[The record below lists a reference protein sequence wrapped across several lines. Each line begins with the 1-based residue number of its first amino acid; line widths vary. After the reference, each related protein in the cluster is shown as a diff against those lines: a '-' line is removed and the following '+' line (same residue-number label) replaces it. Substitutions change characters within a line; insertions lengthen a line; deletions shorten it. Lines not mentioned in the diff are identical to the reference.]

1 MVLMSIQA
9 WKLLF
14 LVILLR
20 AIGTD
25 HRLMRSQKSFGRLR
39 SSCETCELTSSTGG
53 TLDSNT
59 ECSGAA
65 EVAIFGYNVISPV
78 FQKNKY
84 LEKVSADAS
93 CVRIESSAFEGCSK
107 LREVS
112 FPGLRSVG
120 GSAFENSGL
129 ETFTYSGNDPI
140 LFESSVFKGC
150 ASLRSVVLSAAPS
163 TVESSM
169 FDGCVMLTELS
180 WPATVSKIGNR
191 AFCDCN
197 LLNPILKYAQTVSL
211 GPEAFANSG
220 LKMFDVRNK
229 VGDGTVSFF
238 RTSEKGAGENA
249 FEGCQNLRSFAADDI
264 GTNMIPSCMFMD
276 CSRLETLIWPRTV
289 GIVGERAFQ
298 GCSRLAPNLK
308 FDAYEDLGDWS
319 FSGCGLVTFTTSTTN
334 LGTNV
339 FQDCVNLKQ
348 FTYSGTSG
356 TGTSDSIPNFLV
368 AGCVQLTDFKWEPEI
383 NSVGISAFQGCSQLV
398 PSVKFSSVVSF
409 SDYSMSGCGYET
421 FDIDNVGSFGSHVF
435 ENCTKLKDFAYHGSE
450 SRIPGFFVA
459 GCVQLTR
466 FQWDPAVS
474 NVGESA
480 FRGCS
485 QLEPKLEWSQTTV
498 TLGDSSF
505 SGCAVVSFTDTVN
518 FRSSVFADCVKLQRF
533 EYSGTAASI
542 PPSLFAGCVQLT
554 KFKWTPTVNSIGDS
568 AFKGFHLLSL
578 PAVCS

>member
-319 FSGCGLVTFTTSTTN
+319 FSGCGLVTFSTGTTNWGTNVFQDCVNLKQFTYTGTSTDIPDSLVAGCVQLTDFKWEPEVSSVGEKAFQGCSQLDPKLTLGGYMLTLKKSSYSGCGVVSFSITGSSSITN

-398 PSVKFSSVVSF
+398 HSVKFS
-409 SDYSMSGCGYET
+409 
-421 FDIDNVGSFGSHVF
+421 
-435 ENCTKLKDFAYHGSE
+435 
-450 SRIPGFFVA
+450 
-459 GCVQLTR
+459 
-466 FQWDPAVS
+466 
-474 NVGESA
+474 
-480 FRGCS
+480 
-485 QLEPKLEWSQTTV
+485 
-498 TLGDSSF
+498 
-505 SGCAVVSFTDTVN
+505 
-518 FRSSVFADCVKLQRF
+518 
-533 EYSGTAASI
+533 
-542 PPSLFAGCVQLT
+542 
-554 KFKWTPTVNSIGDS
+554 
-568 AFKGFHLLSL
+568 
-578 PAVCS
+578 